1 MNKKIE
7 PIYGVSVNT
16 FPGLDFTYKG
26 CNIRVTIDLE
36 FDPCV
41 WVNLSLYIDGVTVH
55 MRDYSSDDE
64 WYEWMEFTD
73 MPEYALVDTDF
84 HKLLKKVV
92 RTYLKEEAE

>member
-1 MNKKIE
+1 MTEKIK

-26 CNIRVTIDLE
+26 CNVKVIIDLE

-55 MRDYSSDDE
+55 MREYATDDE
-64 WYEWMEFTD
+64 WVDWMEFTE
-73 MPEYALVDTDF
+73 MPEYALRDCNF

-92 RTYLKEEAE
+92 RNYLKELA